1 MKRGREV
8 FYKYTVQGT
17 PLQSTCVLRILKD
30 EDSCILLSHAYALG
44 VAQTAQM
51 AGVETGTASGL
62 SSSQDF
68 VDVCDKEL
76 SEFLICK
83 E

>member
-17 PLQSTCVLRILKD
+17 PLQSTCVLRILVID
-30 EDSCILLSHAYALG
+30 IDIRDYGVLSHTFCVG
-44 VAQTAQM
+44 VYIPQAM
-51 AGVETGTASGL
+51 ATSTSPSAS
-62 SSSQDF
+62 SAPF
-68 VDVCDKEL
+68 INVCDKEL